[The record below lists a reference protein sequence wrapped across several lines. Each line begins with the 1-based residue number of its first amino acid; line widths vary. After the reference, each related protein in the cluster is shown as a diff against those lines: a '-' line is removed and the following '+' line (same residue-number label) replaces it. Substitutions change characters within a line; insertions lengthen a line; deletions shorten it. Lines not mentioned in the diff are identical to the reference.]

1 MYLEHFG
8 FTTPPFQDTPDQS
21 FFWPEAG
28 CNNLFQQV
36 VHNLQTGTR
45 FQVIVGE
52 PGLGKTML
60 CRKLLNSLRSHR
72 SRYQV
77 ICMPYPKL
85 SLDDILPAHEPA
97 ERQQVLLIDEAQALP
112 LMTLRAIVERIESSR
127 CRLTVLLFG
136 QTELRYLLSGPISEQ
151 IQAIEHR
158 FAALTPLD
166 ASDTWR
172 YVSHRINRAGG
183 DLSRALPDNCLLHL
197 QNLSQGIPRQINSL
211 MRKALLLAAQEN
223 SNELQTKHLKNAASP
238 AVFARLV
245 TEKLV

>member
-8 FTTPPFQDTPDQS
+8 FMTPPFQDTPDQS

-28 CNNLFQQV
+28 CSNLFQQV

-45 FQVIVGE
+45 LQVIVGE

-77 ICMPYPKL
+77 MCMPYPKL
-85 SLDDILPAHEPA
+85 SLDDILPAKEPDD
-97 ERQQVLLIDEAQALP
+97 RQQVLLIDEAQALP
-112 LMTLRAIVERIESSR
+112 LMTLRAIIKRVENSQARFS
-127 CRLTVLLFG
+127 VLLFG

-166 ASDTWR
+166 AADTRR
-172 YVSHRINRAGG
+172 YVSHRITRAGG

-223 SNELQTKHLKNAASP
+223 SRQLQTQHLKNAASH

-245 TEKLV
+245 AEKLV